1 MSWALKTLRSPG
13 RGAECVVTRAA
24 GTRMRP
30 SPPGFGPK
38 APRRHTGSVLH
49 LIATRA
55 RAVTLVSAAIVAVA
69 FAIGSTV
76 IPRMDSGS
84 AQFADLSSE
93 SRLASLE
100 VERRTGVEAGPGV
113 LALVAGGPTAVARVQ
128 ARIDRDP
135 AVARTVIDA
144 NGVVLVFLLARG
156 GDASKGAA
164 DRLTTAFADDPQVL
178 LGGGAIASHQVTE
191 AIQSDLRRAELIAF
205 PLVLLLSFW
214 VFRGLVAAFLPPL
227 VGAGAIALTFLGLR
241 LAVEVHSLSVFA
253 LNLVTGLGLGLA
265 IDYSLF
271 IVSRWR
277 EEAARHGHGPE
288 ALAETMRTAGRTVFF
303 SALTVAAAMACL
315 LVFPQQFLYSM
326 GVGGVLVALSAGAV
340 ALVPLPAFLY
350 WLGPRI
356 DALAPRRLQ
365 QPPSGGRWGR
375 LATWVMRRPGRVAV
389 LSAAVLIVLALP
401 AFGVHF
407 VGVDATTLPASASAR
422 QVAETLDRDGIRG
435 RYAPITVITDGSP
448 SEAVTARLASAPGA
462 AAVLPARQISPGLWR
477 FDLLPSEEGL
487 SDRSQ
492 QLVRT
497 VRSELP
503 DARVTGQTAGFV
515 DQQASLRAH
524 LPWALA
530 ILALTTCTLIFLFT
544 GSVVLPLK
552 SLVMNILT
560 LGASFG
566 ILVLVFEWGQG
577 LQGLESTQP
586 ILLCATAFG
595 LSTDYAIFLFSR
607 IKEGR
612 DRGLANRDAVADG
625 LERTGRVVTAAAL
638 LFCVA
643 IGTFATSGISF
654 IQQLGVGTAA
664 AVALDATI
672 IRALLVP
679 SLMALLGEWNWWAPA
694 PLRRLHARFAASPLS
709 P

>member
-1 MSWALKTLRSPG
+1 M
-13 RGAECVVTRAA
+13 V
-24 GTRMRP
+24 
-30 SPPGFGPK
+30 
-38 APRRHTGSVLH
+38 H
-49 LIATRA
+49 LIAARA
-55 RAVTLVSAAIVAVA
+55 RAVTLVSAGIVAVA

-76 IPRMDSGS
+76 IPRMDAGS

-93 SRLASLE
+93 SRLANLE
-100 VERRTGVEAGPGV
+100 VQQRTGVEADPSV
-113 LALVAGGPTAVARVQ
+113 LALVRGGAATVARVR

-135 AVARTVIDA
+135 SVARTIVDG
-144 NGVVLVFLLARG
+144 NGVVIAFLRAG
-156 GDASKGAA
+156 ESDGSKSAA
-164 DRLTTAFADDPQVL
+164 DRLIAEFADDPQVT
-178 LGGGAIASHQVTE
+178 LGGGAIASRQVTE
-191 AIQSDLRRAELIAF
+191 AIQRDLHRAELIAF

-241 LAVEVHSLSVFA
+241 IAVEVHPLSVFA

-288 ALAETMRTAGRTVFF
+288 ALAETMRTAGRTVVF
-303 SALTVAAAMACL
+303 SAFTVAASMACL

-326 GVGGVLVALSAGAV
+326 GLGGVLVALSAGVV

-356 DALAPRRLQ
+356 DAVAPRGLQ
-365 QPPSGGRWGR
+365 QLPSGGRWGR
-375 LATWVMRRPGRVAV
+375 LAAWVMRRPGRI
-389 LSAAVLIVLALP
+389 AAVSASVLVVLALP

-422 QVAETLDRDGIRG
+422 QVAEALDRDELRG
-435 RYAPITVITDGSP
+435 RYAPITAITDSSP
-448 SEAVTARLASAPGA
+448 PPAVVARLAAAPGVA
-462 AAVLPARQISPGLWR
+462 GMLPARQIAAGLWR
-477 FDLLPSEEGL
+477 LDLLPREEGL
-487 SDRSQ
+487 SHLTQ
-492 QLVRT
+492 QLVHT
-497 VRSELP
+497 VRVELP
-503 DARVTGQTAGFV
+503 TARVTGQTAAFV

-530 ILALTTCTLIFLFT
+530 ILAFTTCMLIFLFT

-552 SLVMNILT
+552 SLVMNVLT
-560 LGASFG
+560 LGAAFG
-566 ILVLVFEWGQG
+566 ILVLVFEWGRG
-577 LQGLESTQP
+577 LSGLESTQP

-607 IKEGR
+607 IKEAR

-625 LERTGRVVTAAAL
+625 LERSGRVVTAAAL

-654 IQQLGVGTAA
+654 IQELGLGTAV

-694 PLRRLHARFAASPLS
+694 PLRRLHERLGL
-709 P
+709 

>member
-1 MSWALKTLRSPG
+1 MRRGPLLRAG
-13 RGAECVVTRAA
+13 RA
-24 GTRMRP
+24 GP
-30 SPPGFGPK
+30 SP
-38 APRRHTGSVLH
+38 TVLTVLH
-49 LIATRA
+49 LITTRA
-55 RAVTLVSAAIVAVA
+55 RAVTLVSAVVIAIA

-76 IPRMDSGS
+76 IPHMDAGS
-84 AQFADLSSE
+84 EQFADLSSE
-93 SRLASLE
+93 SRLANLE
-100 VERRTGVEAGPGV
+100 VEQRTGVEADPGV
-113 LALVAGGPTAVARVQ
+113 LALVSGGPSAIEGVK

-135 AVARTVIDA
+135 AVARTVIDDR
-144 NGVVLVFLLARG
+144 GVVLVFLRAG
-156 GDASKGAA
+156 GQDASKGAA
-164 DRLTTAFADDPQVL
+164 DRLTAAFAGDSRVR

-191 AIQSDLRRAELIAF
+191 AIQRDLRRAELIAF
-205 PLVLLLSFW
+205 PLVFLLSFW

-241 LAVEVHSLSVFA
+241 LAIEVHSLSVFA

-288 ALAETMRTAGRTVFF
+288 AMRRTLSSAGRTVLF
-303 SALTVAAAMACL
+303 SALTVAASMACL

-326 GVGGVLVALSAGAV
+326 GLGGVLVALSAGLV

-375 LATWVMRRPGRVAV
+375 LAAWVMRRPGRVAA
-389 LSAAVLIVLALP
+389 LSASVLVVLALP

-422 QVAETLDRDGIRG
+422 QVAEALDRDGVRG
-435 RYAPITVITDGSP
+435 RYAPVTAITDAP
-448 SEAVTARLASAPGA
+448 ASEAAIARLAAAPGA
-462 AAVLPARQISPGLWR
+462 AAVLPTRQIAPGLWR
-477 FDLLPSEEGL
+477 LDLLPRERGL

-497 VRSELP
+497 VRAELP
-503 DARVTGQTAGFV
+503 AARVTGQTAGFV
-515 DQQASLRAH
+515 DQQASLGAH
-524 LPWALA
+524 LPWALG
-530 ILALTTCTLIFLFT
+530 ILALTTSTLIFLFT

-552 SLVMNILT
+552 SLVMNVLT

-566 ILVLVFEWGQG
+566 ILVLVFEWGRG

-595 LSTDYAIFLFSR
+595 LSTDYAIFLYSR

-612 DRGLANRDAVADG
+612 DRGLPNREAVADG

-654 IQQLGVGTAA
+654 IQELGVGTAV

-679 SLMALLGEWNWWAPA
+679 SLMALLGEWNWWAPG
-694 PLRRLHARFAASPLS
+694 PLRRLHTRLGLADGG
-709 P
+709 

>member
-1 MSWALKTLRSPG
+1 MRRDSGHCCFSND
-13 RGAECVVTRAA
+13 VV
-24 GTRMRP
+24 
-30 SPPGFGPK
+30 
-38 APRRHTGSVLH
+38 H

-55 RAVTLVSAAIVAVA
+55 RAATLVSACIIVVA

-76 IPRMDSGS
+76 IPRMDAGS

-93 SRLASLE
+93 SRLASRE
-100 VERRTGVEAGPGV
+100 VERRTGVEADPGV
-113 LALVAGGPTAVARVQ
+113 LALVTGGPAATARVRS
-128 ARIDRDP
+128 RIGRDP
-135 AVARTVIDA
+135 AVARTVVDD
-144 NGVVLVFLLARG
+144 NGVVLAFLRARG
-156 GDASKGAA
+156 GDASKDAA
-164 DRLTTAFADDPQVL
+164 DRLTVAFAGDPQVL
-178 LGGGAIASHQVTE
+178 LGGGAIASRQVTE

-241 LAVEVHSLSVFA
+241 VAVEVHSLSVFA

-277 EEAARHGHGPE
+277 EEAARHGHGRE
-288 ALAETMRTAGRTVFF
+288 ALAETMRTAGRTVVF
-303 SALTVAAAMACL
+303 SALTVAASMACL

-326 GVGGVLVALSAGAV
+326 GLGGVLVALSAGLV

-365 QPPSGGRWGR
+365 QVPSGGRWGR
-375 LATWVMRRPGRVAV
+375 LAAWVMRRPGRVALVSATV
-389 LSAAVLIVLALP
+389 LVVLALP
-401 AFGVHF
+401 AVGVHF

-422 QVAETLDRDGIRG
+422 QVAEALDRDNVRG
-435 RYAPITVITDGSP
+435 RYAPITAIMDSAP
-448 SEAVTARLASAPGA
+448 SRAAAARLATADGVAS
-462 AAVLPARQISPGLWR
+462 VLPARQVAPGLWR
-477 FDLLPSEEGL
+477 LDLLPREKGL

-492 QLVRT
+492 HLVRV
-497 VRSELP
+497 VRAELP
-503 DARVTGQTAGFV
+503 AARVTGQTAGFV

-524 LPWALA
+524 LPWALS

-544 GSVVLPLK
+544 GSVVLPVK
-552 SLVMNILT
+552 SLLMNVLT

-607 IKEGR
+607 IKEAR
-612 DRGLANRDAVADG
+612 DRGLADRDAVADG

-654 IQQLGVGTAA
+654 IQELGVGTAV

-679 SLMALLGEWNWWAPA
+679 SLMALLGDWNWWAPA
-694 PLRRLHARFAASPLS
+694 PLRRLHARLGLAE
-709 P
+709 